1 MNSRNIC
8 TLCAILI
15 VAMLVT
21 VTGCTTAIKEG
32 VGVARG
38 AKGVYAPIQSVSATA
53 ETRPLG
59 IYKRFELG
67 EFVDDFGGKVPAS
80 LMPAFR
86 TAFIDQIVSN
96 KLPNDPQGKTL
107 LIRGRLLHYESADTL
122 AMAVRPLEEV
132 VARVELVDKDTGQVL
147 GVANCLGRTTTRV
160 NLGVEKKGDGLAKA
174 IVSWLAARYPQPV
187 E

>member
-1 MNSRNIC
+1 MNSKSIL

-15 VAMLVT
+15 AAMLVAAA
-21 VTGCTTAIKEG
+21 GCTTAIKEG

-38 AKGVYAPIQSVSATA
+38 AKGVYAPIQPVAAVA

-67 EFVDDFGGKVPAS
+67 EFVDDFGGKVPAG

-86 TAFIDQIVSN
+86 RAFASQIADN
-96 KLPNDPQGKTL
+96 KLPNEPQGKTL
-107 LIRGRLLHYESADTL
+107 LIRGRLLHYESASTL
-122 AMAVRPLEEV
+122 AVAIGPLEQV
-132 VARVELVDKDTGQVL
+132 IARVELVDKDTGQVL
-147 GVANCLGRTTTRV
+147 GVANCIGRTTTRV
-160 NLGVEKKGDGLAKA
+160 NVGVDKKGDGLAKA
-174 IVSWLAARYPQPV
+174 IVSWLAARYPKPA